1 MRDRVIN
8 WLRHHVSSH
17 RLQHI
22 LGVEATCITLAR
34 CYQLDERQA
43 AQAGL
48 MHDLAK
54 FFPPKK
60 LLKIAEEANL
70 AVDEICAA
78 HPHLLHADI
87 GAVVAQREF
96 KVNDREILTA
106 IANHT
111 LGAPQMSKLSCVV
124 FVADVLEPN
133 RGDNEK
139 LKAMRLVAEQ
149 NLYKC
154 VQQTSD
160 YSLEY
165 LLSKQKIVHPRTVL
179 TRNWA
184 LALAKSDSL
193 KPQVKSSKP
202 EVAK

>member
-1 MRDRVIN
+1 MRDRVIS
-8 WLRHHVSSH
+8 WLRQNVSQH

-22 LGVEATCITLAR
+22 LGVESLCLTLAR
-34 CYQLDERQA
+34 HHHLDQQQA

-54 FFPPKK
+54 FFPPQK
-60 LLKIAEEANL
+60 LLRLATEAKIP
-70 AVDEICAA
+70 VDEFCLQQ
-78 HPHLLHADI
+78 PHLLHAEVSAI
-87 GAVVAQREF
+87 IAQQEF
-96 KVNDREILTA
+96 GVQDPEILAA
-106 IANHT
+106 IGNHT
-111 LGAPQMSKLSCVV
+111 LGAPQMSKLSCLV

-139 LKAMRLVAEQ
+139 LTAMRVVARQ

-165 LLSKQKIVHPRTVL
+165 LLNKQKIIHPRTVL

-184 LALAKSDSL
+184 WAKVSRQRKITVTPKQLS
-193 KPQVKSSKP
+193 
-202 EVAK
+202 

>member
-1 MRDRVIN
+1 MRDRIIT
-8 WLRHHVSSH
+8 WLSHNVSDH
-17 RLQHI
+17 RLKHI
-22 LGVEATCITLAR
+22 LGVEETCITLAR
-34 CYQLDERQA
+34 YHQLDEKQSA
-43 AQAGL
+43 TAGL

-54 FFPPKK
+54 FFPPQK
-60 LLKIAEEANL
+60 LLRLATAAKIPL
-70 AVDEICAA
+70 DEFCLSQ
-78 HPHLLHADI
+78 PHLLHAEVS
-87 GAVVAQREF
+87 ALVAQREF
-96 KVNDREILTA
+96 EVNDPEILAA

-111 LGAPQMSKLSCVV
+111 LGTPQMSKLSCLV

-139 LKAMRLVAEQ
+139 LAAMRTVATE

-165 LLSKQKIVHPRTVL
+165 LLSKQKIIHPRTVL

-184 LALAKSDSL
+184 LNKIKQSDSKL
-193 KPQVKSSKP
+193 IPQERSKP
-202 EVAK
+202 N

>member
-1 MRDRVIN
+1 MRDRVIS
-8 WLRHHVSSH
+8 WLRKNVSSH

-22 LGVEATCITLAR
+22 LGVEATCITLAN
-34 CYQLDERQA
+34 CHQLDPQQA

-60 LLKIAEEANL
+60 LLKIATEAKIPIDH
-70 AVDEICAA
+70 VCQQ

-96 KVNDREILTA
+96 QVTDPEILTA

-124 FVADVLEPN
+124 FIADVLEPN

-139 LKAMRLVAEQ
+139 LAAMRLMAQ
-149 NLYKC
+149 KNLYKC

-165 LLSKQKIVHPRTVL
+165 LLSKQKIIHPRTVL

-184 LALAKSDSL
+184 LTQTKLNSQSQSKIKTHSKS
-193 KPQVKSSKP
+193 
-202 EVAK
+202 

>member
-8 WLRHHVSSH
+8 WLRHNVSTH

-22 LGVEATCITLAR
+22 LGVEATCIDLA
-34 CYQLDERQA
+34 CCHQLDKQQA

-54 FFPPKK
+54 FFSPKK
-60 LLKIAEEANL
+60 LLKIANEANI
-70 AVDEICAA
+70 AVDDICAA

-87 GAVVAQREF
+87 GAAIAQREF
-96 KVNDREILTA
+96 GIEDPEILVA

-124 FVADVLEPN
+124 FIADVLEPN
-133 RGDNEK
+133 RGDSEK
-139 LKAMRLVAEQ
+139 LNAMRLVAKE

-165 LLSKQKIVHPRTVL
+165 LLSKQKIIHPRTVL

-184 LALAKSDSL
+184 LAQAKL
-193 KPQVKSSKP
+193 NSSKP
-202 EVAK
+202 SIEQV

>member
-8 WLRHHVSSH
+8 WLEKNVSSH

-22 LGVEATCITLAR
+22 LGVEATCLKLAR
-34 CYQLDERQA
+34 CHQLDEQQA

-54 FFPPKK
+54 FFPPQK
-60 LLKIAEEANL
+60 LLKIATEVNIPI
-70 AVDEICAA
+70 DEVCLNY
-78 HPHLLHADI
+78 PHLLHADI

-96 KVNDREILTA
+96 KVKDPEILTA

-124 FVADVLEPN
+124 FIADVLEPN

-139 LKAMRLVAEQ
+139 LAAMRRVAEQ

-165 LLSKQKIVHPRTVL
+165 LLSKHKIIHPRTVL

-184 LALAKSDSL
+184 LTQARSNSTNIN
-193 KPQVKSSKP
+193 
-202 EVAK
+202 

>member
-8 WLRHHVSSH
+8 WLQENVSNH

-22 LGVEATCITLAR
+22 LGVESTCINLAR
-34 CYQLDERQA
+34 CHQLDEERA

-54 FFPPKK
+54 FFSPRK
-60 LLKIAEEANL
+60 LLKIAAAADL
-70 AVDEICAA
+70 TVDQICLD

-87 GAVVAQREF
+87 GAVVAQQEF
-96 KVNDREILTA
+96 GVKDPEILTA

-124 FVADVLEPN
+124 FIADVLEPN
-133 RGDNEK
+133 RGDSEK
-139 LKAMRLVAEQ
+139 LRSMRIVAEQ

-165 LLSKQKIVHPRTVL
+165 LLSKHKTIHPRTVM

-184 LALAKSDSL
+184 LAQAKL
-193 KPQVKSSKP
+193 SSS
-202 EVAK
+202 